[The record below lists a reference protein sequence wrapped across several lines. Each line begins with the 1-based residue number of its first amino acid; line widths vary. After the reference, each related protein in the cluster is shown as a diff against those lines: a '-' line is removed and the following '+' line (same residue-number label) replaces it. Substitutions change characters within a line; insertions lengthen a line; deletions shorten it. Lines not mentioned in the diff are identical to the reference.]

1 RVCESE
7 TVRKSASTRHLI
19 AQHDP
24 FDQQRAYEMLFTP
37 GFSTASTVSEISGR
51 GVGLDV
57 VKKNLQ
63 ELKGSIDILSVPGE
77 GTTFRIM
84 LPITLAII
92 QALVVRA
99 AGAQF
104 ALPLT

>member
-1 RVCESE
+1 
-7 TVRKSASTRHLI
+7 
-19 AQHDP
+19 
-24 FDQQRAYEMLFTP
+24 
-37 GFSTASTVSEISGR
+37 VSEISGR

-92 QALVVRA
+92 QALIVRA
-99 AGAQF
+99 RESS
-104 ALPLT
+104 LPSR